1 MPFSRK
7 GFTLIELLIVLAVVG
22 LLSVVAVIALGN
34 ARASARD
41 AVRLADFRDLQASL
55 EIYYLDHLSYPIVTE
70 PQVLGAAAMSCM
82 NTDGFTE
89 PGCPSPYLAVVPH
102 DPGNNTYRYVSE
114 DGVTYTMYAALEGNV
129 NGLTGNVLIGPSLIT
144 NAP

>member
-41 AVRLADFRDLQASL
+41 AVRLADYRDMQASL
-55 EIYYLDHLSYPIVTE
+55 EIYYLDHLAYPVVSE
-70 PQVLGAAAMSCM
+70 AQVLGEGMQSCL
-82 NTDGFTE
+82 NTDGFGE
-89 PGCPSPYLAVVPH
+89 AGCPSPYLAVVPH
-102 DPGNNTYRYVSE
+102 DPGNNAYRYVSE
-114 DGVTYTMYAALEGNV
+114 DGISYTIYAALEGNV